1 MIALLLSFSLASDPS
16 ALTQAEA
23 ALVAGEYS
31 QARQLL
37 QPLAQAGNPEAQ
49 YLLGHLLDLGLG
61 GDSDPRQALH
71 WWLEAASRNHPMA
84 TYRAGLAYLHGRGV
98 DPDSQRALQWLER
111 AALYGVHAAE
121 TAIGKALIANLKGP
135 GHVAEGLLWLS
146 CAAEAG
152 DREAAELAG
161 LFYAKG
167 SDETLA
173 DGVKAVRFLR
183 LAEKLGSPLATQVLA
198 ELNPAKDVTVATE
211 GNVHL
216 LYEAARMGFP
226 DAQFRLAVLG
236 LANVPWGPPRAEAI
250 KLLETA
256 ATNGHPEACY
266 RWLQWRRVQG
276 PLPSPLEVE
285 ALLRQAAE
293 GGFTPAAAELGT
305 LLLARQSPEALRWLR
320 TAVQAGHQR
329 SYLDLAEY
337 FFTGVGGSPDPQ
349 EGLRSL
355 ALLAQAQDPQLR
367 KEAAAL
373 LGRFRRDAE
382 ACRLIRQLDPEKP
395 CPEPSGG
402 QPHGG
407 EGAPSGKPA
416 RALPPEPT
424 PPPPAAVPH

>member
-1 MIALLLSFSLASDPS
+1 MLALLLSFSLASDPS
-16 ALTQAEA
+16 TLRKAEA
-23 ALVAGEYS
+23 AMVAGDYS

-61 GDSDPRQALH
+61 GDPEPRQALQ

-84 TYRAGLAYLHGRGV
+84 TYRAGLAYLQGRGV
-98 DPDSQRALQWLER
+98 DPDSQQAFQWLER

-121 TAIGKALIANLKGP
+121 TAIGKALIANSKGP

-146 CAAEAG
+146 CAAEGG

-161 LFYAKG
+161 IFYAKG
-167 SDETLA
+167 SDETLP

-211 GNVHL
+211 DNVHL
-216 LYEAARMGFP
+216 LFEAARMGFP

-256 ATNGHPEACY
+256 AANGHPEASY

-276 PLPSPLEVE
+276 PPPSPWEAE

-293 GGFTPAAAELGT
+293 GGFTPAAAELGK
-305 LLLARQSPEALRWLR
+305 LLLARHSPEALRWLR
-320 TAVQAGHQR
+320 TAVQAGQLWAG
-329 SYLDLAEY
+329 LDLAEY
-337 FFTGVGGSPDPQ
+337 FFTGVGGSADPQ
-349 EGLRSL
+349 EGLRSI
-355 ALLAQAQDPQLR
+355 ALLKQAQDPQLR
-367 KEAAAL
+367 KRAAAL
-373 LGRFRRDAE
+373 LRRFRQDPE
-382 ACRLIRQLDPEKP
+382 ACGLVQILNPEEP
-395 CPEPSGG
+395 CPTEERETAKTEMP
-402 QPHGG
+402 
-407 EGAPSGKPA
+407 APSKTPA
-416 RALPPEPT
+416 PAVQT
-424 PPPPAAVPH
+424 PPTSHPNPPRR